1 MLIWTMKVLVITLA
15 IGIVSLLM
23 ASLVYSVRRSLM
35 KDAVETYAKTLIS
48 EVEKMT
54 DKMVRNTA
62 DALIDSIKK
71 FEKMEDEHVN
81 FD

>member
-1 MLIWTMKVLVITLA
+1 MLIWTVKVLVIVLA

-23 ASLVYSVRRSLM
+23 AALVYSVRRSLM
-35 KDAVETYAKTLIS
+35 KDTIETYVKTLVPEI
-48 EVEKMT
+48 EKMT

>member
-1 MLIWTMKVLVITLA
+1 MLIWTVKVLVITLA

-23 ASLVYSVRRSLM
+23 AALVYSVRRSLM
-35 KDAVETYAKTLIS
+35 KDTIETYVKTLVPEI
-48 EVEKMT
+48 EKMT
-54 DKMVRNTA
+54 DRMTRNTA

-81 FD
+81 FN